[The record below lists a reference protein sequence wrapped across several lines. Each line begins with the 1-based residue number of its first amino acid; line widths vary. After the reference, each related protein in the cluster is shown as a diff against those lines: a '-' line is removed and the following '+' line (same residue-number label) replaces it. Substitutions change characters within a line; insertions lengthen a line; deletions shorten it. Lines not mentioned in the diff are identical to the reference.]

1 MKKSELSSL
10 PRGQGKLVLHHG
22 TAQGPSQRDVF
33 NPISFK
39 TINRWTWLLIN
50 FCPTPSSPALDNI
63 AVYTIRRIY
72 SLFNVKIN
80 EWYKCREIVA
90 QWHALDTQAVKKRK
104 TCKWKWGLV
113 KHSPEVLAQKA
124 KGGKKE
130 IKKEKDWRVGEF
142 PEAMSNIWQKASYT
156 ALFWFPSTWH
166 HNLWILLW
174 LDLNELV
181 DSKQNLLETSST
193 KQLYLPSR
201 SSVHFLTALFCSGL

>member
-124 KGGKKE
+124 KGGKKKSR
-130 IKKEKDWRVGEF
+130 KKKTGGWGSFLKPWVTSGRKHPIQPFFGFHPHDITISEFCCDW
-142 PEAMSNIWQKASYT
+142 IWM
-156 ALFWFPSTWH
+156 
-166 HNLWILLW
+166 NL
-174 LDLNELV
+174 
-181 DSKQNLLETSST
+181 
-193 KQLYLPSR
+193 
-201 SSVHFLTALFCSGL
+201 